1 MANVYTKVI
10 ITFDLQ
16 LPILYLV
23 IAELF
28 LVSLF
33 IKRTRELFHNAEEFS
48 LIVPRISNN

>member
-1 MANVYTKVI
+1 MANVYIKV

-23 IAELF
+23 ITELF
-28 LVSLF
+28 LFSLF
-33 IKRTRELFHNAEEFS
+33 TKRTTELFHNAEEFN